1 MIQPTL
7 HGFVILDV
15 IFGIASVVLI
25 GACDVVAHHKYGAFS
40 EMNNRVSQ
48 PTIAAKGSA
57 PAIGAGKRA
66 LNVISVRHNI
76 VRKALI
82 KTRLAIDRLC

>member
-25 GACDVVAHHKYGAFS
+25 GACDVVAMWSIVFAEVS
-40 EMNNRVSQ
+40 NRVLR
-48 PTIAAKGSA
+48 PKIAAKGSA

-66 LNVISVRHNI
+66 LNVISGRHNI

>member
-25 GACDVVAHHKYGAFS
+25 GASDVMAHSVCVFAKVNS
-40 EMNNRVSQ
+40 SVLQ

-66 LNVISVRHNI
+66 LNVINGRHNI